1 MFVKPATG
9 RSVRWPGTMRLL
21 KTAGETVP
29 ETGFWLLCLHNG
41 DVVKATPPAASA
53 ASPSS
58 TPSPIPANGGAA
70 ATPEPAEAHA

>member
-1 MFVKPATG
+1 MFVKPAPG
-9 RSVRWPGTMRLL
+9 RNVRWPGTMRLL
-21 KTAGETVP
+21 KAAGETVP

-53 ASPSS
+53 APA
-58 TPSPIPANGGAA
+58 TLAPSPAPASGGAV

>member
-1 MFVKPATG
+1 MFVKPAPG

-21 KTAGETVP
+21 KAQGETVP

-53 ASPSS
+53 APA
-58 TPSPIPANGGAA
+58 TPAPSPAHLSGGAA
-70 ATPEPAEAHA
+70 AIPEPAEAHA